1 MKNSLRILIVNGQ
14 SMHEGNATGI
24 TLESMFS
31 GFDKSSILEVFYSQ
45 VHLDGLTENYSR
57 SICLPPR
64 TVPLNLL
71 IRHFISRNQ
80 IKKYNMSIN
89 GLDLRSK
96 EASLNPKAMFKT
108 FMLGLINSSPIIIRD
123 KDILKS
129 IDSFN
134 PDIVYTLGAD
144 IIPLKLALFFS
155 KRYNDIPILLH
166 YMDNWPETKYSNSP
180 LLILFYRKLQK
191 LLKIIRNNNKWALV
205 ISDKMA
211 YVYNSKYKPVK
222 HYSIMNAI
230 DVHMGKPV
238 FEDKKKDTA
247 TVFAYL
253 GGLHLGRDKQL
264 IKVQNIINQINNI
277 EKQEKAKLLIY
288 TTQENRE
295 RFEQNFDKKCV
306 KFKDYVPHEQV
317 FEEYS
322 RADVL
327 LHIESFDESLVEFT
341 KYSISTKISEY
352 MYSGRPILLY
362 APEEI
367 AVYQYV
373 QSCNCGLCAS
383 NTASLIGSIKKLI
396 YDVDLRKKLGQNGY
410 KNAVKNHS
418 KDAAYHTI
426 MNVSSAL
433 IDDRFKDDFWD
444 MSDTVRKRR
453 NFFCHR

>member
-1 MKNSLRILIVNGQ
+1 MKDSLRILIVNGQ
-14 SMHEGNATGI
+14 SMHESNATGI

-31 GFDKSSILEVFYSQ
+31 GFDRSSILEVFYSQ
-45 VHLDGLTENYSR
+45 VRLEKLTDNYSR
-57 SICLPPR
+57 SICLPLR
-64 TVPLNLL
+64 TVPFNLFV
-71 IRHFISRNQ
+71 RFFIGRNQ

-96 EASLNPKAMFKT
+96 EASRNPKAMLKT
-108 FMLGLINSSPIIIRD
+108 FVLGLINSSPIIIRD

-129 IDSFN
+129 IDSFK

-144 IIPLKLALFFS
+144 IIPLKLAIFFS

-180 LLILFYRKLQK
+180 FLMLFYRKLQK
-191 LLKIIRNNNKWALV
+191 LLRIIRNNNKLALV

-211 YVYNSKYKPVK
+211 YEYNSKYKPVT

-230 DVHMGKPV
+230 DVQRGKPV
-238 FEDKKKDTA
+238 IEEPRKESA

-253 GGLHLGRDKQL
+253 GGLHLGRDAQL
-264 IKVQNIINQINNI
+264 IKVQNIIEQINND
-277 EKQEKAKLLIY
+277 EKQERAKLLIY
-288 TTQENRE
+288 TTQDNRE
-295 RFEQNFDKKCV
+295 RFEHNFDKKCV
-306 KFKDYVPHEQV
+306 RFMDYVPHDRV

-362 APEEI
+362 APKEI
-367 AVYQYV
+367 AVFQYV
-373 QSCNCGLCAS
+373 QSCHCGLCA
-383 NTASLIGSIKKLI
+383 NDIDSLMSSIKELI
-396 YDVDLRKKLGQNGY
+396 YDGNLRKKLGQNGY
-410 KNAVKNHS
+410 RNAVKKHS
-418 KDAAYHTI
+418 REAAYSTI
-426 MNVSSAL
+426 MNVSKAL
-433 IDDRFKDDFWD
+433 IDDRNNNLWD
-444 MSDTVRKRR
+444 AANTAPKRV
-453 NFFCHR
+453 NLFFHR